1 MISCDTRGLARRVP
15 GIAAALLLTT
25 VFSFPALLHAQPVA
39 VPQGTKCAE
48 CGMAV
53 DQNSK
58 FVSEVTTKD
67 NKNLF
72 FCDIGDML
80 FHFRSDREK
89 MKDVH
94 VKDYATGEW
103 IDGEKALYVL
113 NRKISTPM
121 SWSIAAFAAE
131 SSAKKWGDPADF
143 NGAFKLLQR

>member
-1 MISCDTRGLARRVP
+1 MISYDIKGLAPRVP
-15 GIAAALLLTT
+15 GIAAALLLTA
-25 VFSFPALLHAQPVA
+25 VFSLPAPLHAQPVA
-39 VPQGTKCAE
+39 VPQGAKCVE

-53 DQNSK
+53 DQNSR
-58 FVSEVTTKD
+58 FMSEVTTKN

-94 VKDYATGEW
+94 VRDYATGEW
-103 IDGEKALYVL
+103 IDGKKALYVL
-113 NRKISTPM
+113 NKKISTPM

-143 NGAFKLLQR
+143 NGAFKLLR